1 MSYNSPTSEDRAN
14 GKRWGHGTCWSEE
27 EIQFVRDHMDLS
39 ATEISKTIGRSR
51 SSVYH
56 VMQRIKSEV
65 PEESYAV
72 KEPGQYVELL
82 HSFVAEDFELCEI
95 WGRWN
100 GYSTVDVISRDRHM
114 MCTVLCTAK

>member
-1 MSYNSPTSEDRAN
+1 MPYNSPTSEDRAN

-27 EIQFVRDHMDLS
+27 ELQFVRDHRELS
-39 ATEISKTIGRSR
+39 AAEISKALGRSR

-56 VMQRIKSEV
+56 IVQKFKSEV
-65 PEESYAV
+65 PAEAYAV
-72 KEPGQYVELL
+72 KNPGKYVELL
-82 HSFVAEDFELCEI
+82 HSYIAEDFDLREI

-114 MCTVLCTAK
+114 MCTVLCVAK